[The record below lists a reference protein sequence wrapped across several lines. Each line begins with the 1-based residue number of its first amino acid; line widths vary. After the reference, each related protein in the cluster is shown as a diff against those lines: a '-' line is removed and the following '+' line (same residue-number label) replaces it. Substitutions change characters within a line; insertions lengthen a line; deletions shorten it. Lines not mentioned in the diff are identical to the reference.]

1 MKPITIVEVRQIN
14 KERIRRASQQSER
27 YTKADI
33 AKETALS
40 MATCS
45 TALNEMLES
54 GEVLKIDQTGF
65 SIGRPADVFT
75 YNPDFLHTLAL
86 CTTIRDGR
94 YVLEYVIANALGQ
107 IVSREMLSPRDIT
120 MEALDEL
127 IASVRAKDPRVKIV
141 GLGIPGQ
148 ARDGYI
154 AQCDI
159 LGLQRLDFGGPISEK
174 HGVQVIVEN
183 DLNIIAY
190 YLHKNIAGDAALEN
204 NFSALFF
211 PDKENGYLG
220 SGHIVNGH
228 LLKGDTMLSGDL
240 FRAAAAFGIPLDRQ
254 LELLSDRKAFLR
266 FAAQMVVMIAC
277 TINPSHLV
285 MMGNQLT
292 EEELKPIGEI
302 CRQFISETDLP
313 VMEVNNQTFDEY
325 AEGLLR
331 LTLDPAL
338 FPMLM

>member
-1 MKPITIVEVRQIN
+1 MGPITIVEVRQIN
-14 KERIRRASQQSER
+14 KERIRRASQRFNR

-33 AKETALS
+33 SKETALS

-75 YNPDFLHTLAL
+75 YNPDFLHALAL
-86 CTTIRDGR
+86 CTTIREGR

-107 IVSREMLSPRDIT
+107 VVFRETMTPRDIT
-120 MEALDEL
+120 METLDDL
-127 IASVRAKDPRVKIV
+127 IASLRAKDPCIKTV

-159 LGLQRLDFGGPISEK
+159 LGLQQLDFAGPIGRK
-174 HGVQVIVEN
+174 YGIQVIVEN
-183 DLNIIAY
+183 DVNIIAY
-190 YLHKNIAGDAALEN
+190 FLHKNIAGGSAPEN

-228 LLKGDTMLSGDL
+228 LLKGDTMLSGNL
-240 FRAAAAFGIPLDRQ
+240 FRAAAAFGISLERQ
-254 LELLSDRKAFLR
+254 LALLSNREEFLT

-285 MMGNQLT
+285 LMGNHLAV
-292 EEELKPIGEI
+292 EELDTIRRI
-302 CRQFISETDLP
+302 CLQFISEKDLP
-313 VMEVNNQTFDEY
+313 ALEIDHNTFDEY

-331 LTLDPAL
+331 LTLDTAL